1 MPTARAIAF
10 CLPRFP
16 SIPANDEWWGKG
28 FTDWRNV
35 TEAKP
40 LVPGHYQPH
49 LPGDLTPAVFR
60 EFPRRLLAGTKRQT
74 FLVLDGRPIH
84 KAKLVRNLVAQ
95 TQGRLMLFYLPPYAP
110 QLNTDEQVWAHVKAG
125 VSKRL
130 HKPRDER
137 KSMLIGALRRLQK
150 LPEIVISS
158 SSSGM
163 LLCGLTGFSS

>member
-1 MPTARAIAF
+1 
-10 CLPRFP
+10 
-16 SIPANDEWWGKG
+16 
-28 FTDWRNV
+28 
-35 TEAKP
+35 
-40 LVPGHYQPH
+40 
-49 LPGDLTPAVFR
+49 
-60 EFPRRLLAGTKRQT
+60 
-74 FLVLDGRPIH
+74 
-84 KAKLVRNLVAQ
+84 
-95 TQGRLMLFYLPPYAP
+95 MLFYLPPYAP

-137 KSMLIGALRRLQK
+137 KDMLIGALRRLQK